1 MLRTDLVPARDLRH
15 HRARRKRLRNDP
27 PLLRV
32 APAPPAANATANRDP
47 PARRRSVNYMVDHVC
62 EPISSKGL
70 ASSRLRRAPQDAGKT
85 PLTNLESP
93 EHAFPNELRSG
104 QEHHKDNQFLEGI
117 GRNGVA

>member
-85 PLTNLESP
+85 PLTV
-93 EHAFPNELRSG
+93 
-104 QEHHKDNQFLEGI
+104 
-117 GRNGVA
+117 VAAAASKSKALCGC